1 MLKLINFALITSC
14 LLLVGCAKKTVRTD
28 IGNVPI
34 TISKEQ
40 WRKESITIKESC
52 VLSQPGKIYRK
63 GDYLLISEINQGIH
77 IYNNSVPSS
86 PIEIGFIE
94 LYLNSELAVFND
106 ILYVNSYTDLI
117 MLDISNPNVI
127 TEVGRLKDVF
137 SITIPEVANGFD
149 YELPYDFIDP
159 NAIVI
164 KGWEVGEIITEI
176 EEEKSSLNLQYYN
189 GLSSP
194 IGGVVLFQAISTST
208 TDNSGPTTG
217 GGSGVGG
224 SMARFTI
231 AGQNLF
237 IIDNDEIVCFDISVP
252 KSPQLIDRVKTDR
265 EAQTLFPRDNQLFVG
280 TTSGMLI
287 YEVLNSGSLNLISTF
302 EHFTSCDPVVVAGDY
317 AYVTLSS
324 GCWSR
329 QNQLDVVDISDI
341 TNPSLVKSYN
351 FTHPLGLGVD
361 KNTLFLCDDQDGLKV
376 FDVTDPLKITDSK
389 IVEFSNMNAFD
400 VIPYKDLIIMVG
412 ADGISQYDYSDVKQ
426 ISKLS
431 SILIQ

>member
-28 IGNVPI
+28 IGNLPI

-40 WRKESITIKESC
+40 WRKESITIKENC

-63 GDYLLISEINQGIH
+63 GDYLLISEINKGIH
-77 IYNNSVPSS
+77 IYNNSNPYS
-86 PIEIGFIE
+86 PVEVGFIE

-117 MLDISNPNVI
+117 MLDISNPSMI
-127 TEVGRLKDVF
+127 TEVGRLKDIF
-137 SITIPEVANGFD
+137 TITIDQIANGFD
-149 YELPYDFIDP
+149 YSLPYEMIDP
-159 NAIVI
+159 NEVVI
-164 KGWEVGEIITEI
+164 IGWETGEIISETNDD
-176 EEEKSSLNLQYYN
+176 KSNLNLQYYN
-189 GLSSP
+189 GNSSQP
-194 IGGVVLFQAISTST
+194 ELVFFQTSMINT
-208 TDNSGPTTG
+208 VDNSGLTTG
-217 GGSGVGG
+217 GGAGVGG
-224 SMARFTI
+224 SMAKFTI
-231 AGQNLF
+231 SGHNLF
-237 IIDNDEIVCFDISVP
+237 MIDNDEIVCFDISTP
-252 KSPQLIDRVKTDR
+252 NSPQLIDRIKTDR

-287 YEVLNSGSLNLISTF
+287 YEIISSGSLNLISTF
-302 EHFTSCDPVVVAGDY
+302 EHFTSCDPVVVAGNY

-341 TNPSLVKSYN
+341 ANPSLVKSYN

-361 KNTLFLCDDQDGLKV
+361 KSTLFLCDDQDGLKV
-376 FDVTDPLKITDSK
+376 FDVTDPLKITDNK
-389 IVEFSNMNAFD
+389 IVEFTNMNAFD
-400 VIPYKDLIIMVG
+400 VIPYKDLLIMVG
-412 ADGISQYDYSDVKQ
+412 TDGVSQYDYSDVKQ

-431 SILIQ
+431 TISIQ